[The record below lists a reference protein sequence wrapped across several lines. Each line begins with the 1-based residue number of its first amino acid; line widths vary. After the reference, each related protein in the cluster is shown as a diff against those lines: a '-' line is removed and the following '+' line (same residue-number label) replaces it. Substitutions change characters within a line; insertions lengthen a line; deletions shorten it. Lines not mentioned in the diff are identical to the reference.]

1 MGNYMTVKLK
11 LLGIMLLLLQSWD
24 LAAQLPTAEQ
34 QIQEASKVY
43 EQALTQK
50 NEPLLKS
57 ILADNFILTTA
68 SGKVLTKKDMM
79 LNLSKEGTKYDKFES
94 SEVKISILNEA
105 AIETGKVHT
114 VGIRDGKKIA
124 ETTRY
129 TDFWVKI
136 QGKWLLLAEHSS
148 FITNP

>member
-1 MGNYMTVKLK
+1 MTLKLK
-11 LLGIMLLLLQSWD
+11 LLVIIIILLQSWGI
-24 LAAQLPTAEQ
+24 AAQVPSAEQ
-34 QIQEASKVY
+34 QIQEASKAY

-68 SGKVLTKKDMM
+68 SGKVLSKKDMV
-79 LNLSKEGTKYDKFES
+79 LNLTKEGTKYDKFET
-94 SEVKISILNEA
+94 SEVRISVLNDA

-114 VGIRDGKKIA
+114 VGIRGGKKIA

-136 QGKWLLLAEHSS
+136 QGKWLLLSEHSS
-148 FITNP
+148 FIPNP

>member
-1 MGNYMTVKLK
+1 MTVKLK
-11 LLGIMLLLLQSWD
+11 LLAIILALLQSWGI
-24 LAAQLPTAEQ
+24 AAQEPAAEQ

-50 NEPLLKS
+50 NEHLLKS

-79 LNLSKEGTKYDKFES
+79 LNLTKEGTKYDKFES
-94 SEVKISILNEA
+94 SDVRINVLNEV

-114 VGIRDGKKIA
+114 VGIRGGKKIA

-129 TDFWVKI
+129 TDFWVKV

-148 FITNP
+148 FISNP

>member
-1 MGNYMTVKLK
+1 MTVKLK
-11 LLGIMLLLLQSWD
+11 LLAIILALLQSWGI
-24 LAAQLPTAEQ
+24 AAQEPAAEQ

-57 ILADNFILTTA
+57 ILADNFVLTTA

-79 LNLSKEGTKYDKFES
+79 LNLTKEGTKYDKFES
-94 SEVKISILNEA
+94 SDVRINVLNEV

-114 VGIRDGKKIA
+114 VGIRGGKKIA

-129 TDFWVKI
+129 TDFWIKV

-148 FITNP
+148 FISNP

>member
-1 MGNYMTVKLK
+1 MTVKLK
-11 LLGIMLLLLQSWD
+11 LLGIMLLLLQSWK
-24 LAAQLPTAEQ
+24 LIAQIPTAEQ

-68 SGKVLTKKDMM
+68 TGKVLTKKDMM
-79 LNLSKEGTKYDKFES
+79 LNLNKEGTKYDKFES
-94 SEVKISILNEA
+94 SEVKISVFYDA

-114 VGIRDGKKIA
+114 VGIRGGKKIA

-136 QGKWLLLAEHSS
+136 KGKWLLLAEHSS

>member
-1 MGNYMTVKLK
+1 MTLKLK
-11 LLGIMLLLLQSWD
+11 LLVIISILLESWGF
-24 LAAQLPTAEQ
+24 AAQQPTAEQ
-34 QIQEASKVY
+34 QIHEASKVY

-79 LNLSKEGTKYDKFES
+79 LNLTKEGTKYDKFES
-94 SEVKISILNEA
+94 SEVKISVLNDA

-114 VGIRDGKKIA
+114 VGIRAGIKIA

-148 FITNP
+148 FIPNP

>member
-1 MGNYMTVKLK
+1 MTLNFK
-11 LLGIMLLLLQSWD
+11 LLVIIFILLQSSG
-24 LAAQLPTAEQ
+24 LVAQQPTAEQ

-50 NEPLLKS
+50 NELLLKS

-79 LNLSKEGTKYDKFES
+79 LNLTKEGTKYDKFES
-94 SEVKISILNEA
+94 SEVRISVLNDA

-129 TDFWVKI
+129 TDFWIKI

-148 FITNP
+148 FIPNP

>member
-1 MGNYMTVKLK
+1 MTVKLK
-11 LLGIMLLLLQSWD
+11 LLTIIVALLQTLG
-24 LAAQLPTAEQ
+24 LAAQQPTAEQ
-34 QIQEASKVY
+34 QIQQASNVY

-79 LNLSKEGTKYDKFES
+79 LNLTKEGTKYDKFES
-94 SEVKISILNEA
+94 SDVLVSVLNEA

-114 VGIRDGKKIA
+114 VGIRGGKKIA

-136 QGKWLLLAEHSS
+136 
-148 FITNP
+148 

>member
-1 MGNYMTVKLK
+1 MTVKLK
-11 LLGIMLLLLQSWD
+11 LLTIIVALLQTLG
-24 LAAQLPTAEQ
+24 LAAQQPTAEQ
-34 QIQEASKVY
+34 QIQQASKVY

-79 LNLSKEGTKYDKFES
+79 LNLTKEGTKYDKFES
-94 SEVKISILNEA
+94 SDVRINVLNEA
-105 AIETGKVHT
+105 AIETGEVHT
-114 VGIRDGKKIA
+114 VGIRGGKKIA

-129 TDFWVKI
+129 TDFWVKM

-148 FITNP
+148 FIPNP

>member
-1 MGNYMTVKLK
+1 MTVKLK
-11 LLGIMLLLLQSWD
+11 LLAIILALLQSWGI
-24 LAAQLPTAEQ
+24 AAQEPAAEQ

-79 LNLSKEGTKYDKFES
+79 LNLTKEGTKYDKFES
-94 SEVKISILNEA
+94 SDVRINVLNEV

-114 VGIRDGKKIA
+114 VGIRGGKKIA

-129 TDFWVKI
+129 TDFWVKV

-148 FITNP
+148 FIPNP

>member
-1 MGNYMTVKLK
+1 MTLNFK
-11 LLGIMLLLLQSWD
+11 LLVIIFILLQSSGL
-24 LAAQLPTAEQ
+24 LAQQPTAEQ

-148 FITNP
+148 FIANP

>member
-1 MGNYMTVKLK
+1 MTVKFK
-11 LLGIMLLLLQSWD
+11 LLAIIVALLQSWGIS
-24 LAAQLPTAEQ
+24 AQEPTAEQ

-79 LNLSKEGTKYDKFES
+79 LNLTKEGTKYDKIES
-94 SEVKISILNEA
+94 SDVRINVLNEA

-114 VGIRDGKKIA
+114 VGIRGGKKIA

-129 TDFWVKI
+129 TDFWVKV
-136 QGKWLLLAEHSS
+136 QGKWFLLAEHSS
-148 FITNP
+148 FIPNP

>member
-1 MGNYMTVKLK
+1 MTVKLK
-11 LLGIMLLLLQSWD
+11 LLGIILLLLQSWG

-43 EQALTQK
+43 EEALTQK

-57 ILADNFILTTA
+57 ILADNFVLTTA

-79 LNLSKEGTKYDKFES
+79 LNLTKEGTKYDKFES
-94 SEVKISILNEA
+94 SDVRINVLNEV

-114 VGIRDGKKIA
+114 VGIRGGKKIA

-129 TDFWVKI
+129 TDFWVKV

-148 FITNP
+148 FILNP

>member
-1 MGNYMTVKLK
+1 MTVKFK
-11 LLGIMLLLLQSWD
+11 LLAIIVALLQSWGIS
-24 LAAQLPTAEQ
+24 AQEPTAEQ

-79 LNLSKEGTKYDKFES
+79 LNLTKEGTKYDKIES
-94 SEVKISILNEA
+94 SDVRINVLNEA

-114 VGIRDGKKIA
+114 VGIRGGKKIA

-129 TDFWVKI
+129 TDFWVKV
-136 QGKWLLLAEHSS
+136 QGKWFLLAEHSS
-148 FITNP
+148 FILNP

>member
-1 MGNYMTVKLK
+1 MTVKLK
-11 LLGIMLLLLQSWD
+11 LLTIIVALLHTLG
-24 LAAQLPTAEQ
+24 LAAQQPTAEK
-34 QIQEASKVY
+34 QIQQASKVY

-50 NEPLLKS
+50 NELLLKS

-79 LNLSKEGTKYDKFES
+79 LNLTKEGTKYDKFES
-94 SEVKISILNEA
+94 SDVRINVLNEA

-114 VGIRDGKKIA
+114 VGIRGGKKIA

-129 TDFWVKI
+129 TDFWVKM
-136 QGKWLLLAEHSS
+136 QGKWLLLAENSS
-148 FITNP
+148 FIPNP

>member
-11 LLGIMLLLLQSWD
+11 LLGIILLLLQSWG

-43 EQALTQK
+43 EEALTQK

-79 LNLSKEGTKYDKFES
+79 LNLTREGTKYDKFES
-94 SEVKISILNEA
+94 SEVRISILNEA

-114 VGIRDGKKIA
+114 VGIRGGKKIA

>member
-1 MGNYMTVKLK
+1 MTLKLK
-11 LLGIMLLLLQSWD
+11 LLVIIFILLQSSS
-24 LAAQLPTAEQ
+24 LAAQDSTTEQ

-79 LNLSKEGTKYDKFES
+79 LNLTKEGTKYDKFES
-94 SEVKISILNEA
+94 SEVRISVLNDA

-114 VGIRDGKKIA
+114 VGIRGGKKIA

-148 FITNP
+148 FIPKP

>member
-1 MGNYMTVKLK
+1 MTLNFR
-11 LLGIMLLLLQSWD
+11 LLVIIFILLQSSGL
-24 LAAQLPTAEQ
+24 LAQQPTAEQ

-50 NEPLLKS
+50 NELLLKS

-79 LNLSKEGTKYDKFES
+79 LNLTKEGTKYDKFES
-94 SEVKISILNEA
+94 SEVRISVLNDA

-129 TDFWVKI
+129 TDFWIKI

-148 FITNP
+148 FIPNP

>member
-1 MGNYMTVKLK
+1 MTLNFK
-11 LLGIMLLLLQSWD
+11 LLVIISILLQSWG
-24 LAAQLPTAEQ
+24 LVAQQSTAEQ

-79 LNLSKEGTKYDKFES
+79 LNLTKEGTKYDKFES
-94 SEVKISILNEA
+94 SEVKISVLNDA
-105 AIETGKVHT
+105 AIETGKVYT
-114 VGIRDGKKIA
+114 VGIRGGKKIT

-129 TDFWVKI
+129 TDFWVKV

-148 FITNP
+148 FIPNP

>member
-1 MGNYMTVKLK
+1 MTLKLK
-11 LLGIMLLLLQSWD
+11 LLVIIFILLQSSG
-24 LAAQLPTAEQ
+24 LAAQDSTTEQ

-50 NEPLLKS
+50 NELLLKS

-79 LNLSKEGTKYDKFES
+79 LNLTKEGTKYDKFES
-94 SEVKISILNEA
+94 SEVRISVLNDA

-114 VGIRDGKKIA
+114 VGIRAGKKIA

-129 TDFWVKI
+129 TDFWIKI

-148 FITNP
+148 FIPNP

>member
-11 LLGIMLLLLQSWD
+11 LLGIILLLLQSWG

-68 SGKVLTKKDMM
+68 SGKVLTKKRHAFK
-79 LNLSKEGTKYDKFES
+79 SKQGGN
-94 SEVKISILNEA
+94 EV
-105 AIETGKVHT
+105 
-114 VGIRDGKKIA
+114 
-124 ETTRY
+124 
-129 TDFWVKI
+129 
-136 QGKWLLLAEHSS
+136 Q
-148 FITNP
+148 

>member
-1 MGNYMTVKLK
+1 MTLNLK
-11 LLGIMLLLLQSWD
+11 FLVIIFILMQSLGLV
-24 LAAQLPTAEQ
+24 AQQPTAEQ

-57 ILADNFILTTA
+57 ILADNFILTTS
-68 SGKVLTKKDMM
+68 SGKFLTKKDML
-79 LNLSKEGTKYDKFES
+79 LNLTKEGTKYDKFES
-94 SEVKISILNEA
+94 SEVRISVLNEA

-114 VGIRDGKKIA
+114 VGIRGGKKIT

-129 TDFWVKI
+129 TDFWVKV

-148 FITNP
+148 FIPNP

>member
-1 MGNYMTVKLK
+1 MTVKLK
-11 LLGIMLLLLQSWD
+11 LLAIILALLQSWGI
-24 LAAQLPTAEQ
+24 AAQEPAAEQ

-57 ILADNFILTTA
+57 ILADNFVLTSA
-68 SGKVLTKKDMM
+68 SGKVLSKKDMM
-79 LNLSKEGTKYDKFES
+79 LNLTKEGTKYDKFES
-94 SEVKISILNEA
+94 SDVRINVLNEV

-114 VGIRDGKKIA
+114 VGIRGGKKIA

-129 TDFWVKI
+129 TDFWVKV

-148 FITNP
+148 FISNP

>member
-1 MGNYMTVKLK
+1 MTLKLK
-11 LLGIMLLLLQSWD
+11 LLVIIFILLQSWS
-24 LAAQLPTAEQ
+24 LVAQQPTAEQ
-34 QIQEASKVY
+34 QIQEASMVY

-79 LNLSKEGTKYDKFES
+79 LNLTKEGTKYDKFES
-94 SEVKISILNEA
+94 SEVRISVLNDA

-114 VGIRDGKKIA
+114 VGIRAGKKIA

-148 FITNP
+148 FIPKP

>member
-11 LLGIMLLLLQSWD
+11 LLGIMLLLLQSWK
-24 LAAQLPTAEQ
+24 LIAQIPTAEQ

-68 SGKVLTKKDMM
+68 TGKVLTKKDMM
-79 LNLSKEGTKYDKFES
+79 LNLNKEGTKYDKFES
-94 SEVKISILNEA
+94 SEVKISVFYDA

-114 VGIRDGKKIA
+114 VGIRGGKKIA

-136 QGKWLLLAEHSS
+136 KGKWLLLAEHSS

>member
-1 MGNYMTVKLK
+1 MTLNFK
-11 LLGIMLLLLQSWD
+11 LLVIIFILLQSSG
-24 LAAQLPTAEQ
+24 LVAQQPTAEQ

-50 NEPLLKS
+50 NELLLKS

-68 SGKVLTKKDMM
+68 SGKVLSKKDMM
-79 LNLSKEGTKYDKFES
+79 LNLTKEGTKYDKFES
-94 SEVKISILNEA
+94 SEVRISVLNDA

-114 VGIRDGKKIA
+114 VGIRAGKQIA

-129 TDFWVKI
+129 TDFWIKI

-148 FITNP
+148 FIPNP

>member
-1 MGNYMTVKLK
+1 MTLKLK
-11 LLGIMLLLLQSWD
+11 LLVIISILLQSLG
-24 LAAQLPTAEQ
+24 LAAQQSTAEQ

-50 NEPLLKS
+50 NELLLKS

-68 SGKVLTKKDMM
+68 TGKVLTKKDML
-79 LNLSKEGTKYDKFES
+79 LNLNKEGTKYDKFES
-94 SEVKISILNEA
+94 SEVRIQVLNDA

-114 VGIRDGKKIA
+114 VGTRAQKKIA

-129 TDFWVKI
+129 TDFWVKV

-148 FITNP
+148 LITNP

>member
-1 MGNYMTVKLK
+1 MTLNFK
-11 LLGIMLLLLQSWD
+11 LLVIIFILLQSSGL
-24 LAAQLPTAEQ
+24 LAQQPTAEQ

-68 SGKVLTKKDMM
+68 SGKVLNKKDMM
-79 LNLSKEGTKYDKFES
+79 LNLTKEGTKYDKFES
-94 SEVKISILNEA
+94 SEVRISVLNDA

-114 VGIRDGKKIA
+114 VGIRAGKKIA

>member
-1 MGNYMTVKLK
+1 MTLKLK
-11 LLGIMLLLLQSWD
+11 LLVIIFILLQSWGI
-24 LAAQLPTAEQ
+24 AAQEPTAEQ

-57 ILADNFILTTA
+57 ILADNFILTSA

-79 LNLSKEGTKYDKFES
+79 LNLTKEGTKYDKFES
-94 SEVKISILNEA
+94 SEVRISVLNEA

-114 VGIRDGKKIA
+114 VGTRAGKKIA

-129 TDFWVKI
+129 TDFWIKI

-148 FITNP
+148 FIPNP

>member
-1 MGNYMTVKLK
+1 MTLNLK
-11 LLGIMLLLLQSWD
+11 FLVIIFILLQSSG
-24 LAAQLPTAEQ
+24 LVAQQPTAEQ

-50 NEPLLKS
+50 NEPFLKS

-68 SGKVLTKKDMM
+68 SGKVLTKKDML
-79 LNLSKEGTKYDKFES
+79 LNLTKEGTKYEKFES
-94 SEVKISILNEA
+94 SEVRISVLNDA

-114 VGIRDGKKIA
+114 VGIRVGKKIA

>member
-1 MGNYMTVKLK
+1 MTLNLK
-11 LLGIMLLLLQSWD
+11 FLGIILLLLQSWG
-24 LAAQLPTAEQ
+24 LVAQQPAAEQ

-68 SGKVLTKKDMM
+68 SGKVLSKKDMM
-79 LNLSKEGTKYDKFES
+79 LNLTKEGTKYDKFES
-94 SEVKISILNEA
+94 SEVGISVLNEA

-114 VGIRDGKKIA
+114 VGIRAGKKIA

>member
-1 MGNYMTVKLK
+1 MTLKLK
-11 LLGIMLLLLQSWD
+11 LLVIIFILLQSWGI
-24 LAAQLPTAEQ
+24 AAQEPTAEQ

-79 LNLSKEGTKYDKFES
+79 LNLTKEGTKYDKFES
-94 SEVKISILNEA
+94 SDVRINVLNEV

-114 VGIRDGKKIA
+114 VGIRGGKKIA

-129 TDFWVKI
+129 TDFWVKV

-148 FITNP
+148 FIPNP

>member
-1 MGNYMTVKLK
+1 MTVKLK
-11 LLGIMLLLLQSWD
+11 LLTIIVALLQTLG
-24 LAAQLPTAEQ
+24 LAAQQPTAEQ
-34 QIQEASKVY
+34 QIQQASKVY

-50 NEPLLKS
+50 NELLLKS

-79 LNLSKEGTKYDKFES
+79 LNLTKEGTKYDKFES
-94 SEVKISILNEA
+94 SDVRINVLNEA

-114 VGIRDGKKIA
+114 VGIRGGKKIA

-129 TDFWVKI
+129 TDFWVKM

-148 FITNP
+148 FIPNP

>member
-1 MGNYMTVKLK
+1 MTVKLK
-11 LLGIMLLLLQSWD
+11 LLGIMLVLLHSLNLEAQD
-24 LAAQLPTAEQ
+24 LTAEQ
-34 QIQEASKVY
+34 QIQEASKLY

-79 LNLSKEGTKYDKFES
+79 LNLTKEGTKYDKFES
-94 SEVKISILNEA
+94 SDVRISVSNDA

-114 VGIRDGKKIA
+114 VGIRDGKKIT

-129 TDFWVKI
+129 TDFWVKV

-148 FITNP
+148 FINNP

>member
-1 MGNYMTVKLK
+1 MTVKLK
-11 LLGIMLLLLQSWD
+11 LLAIILALLQSWGI
-24 LAAQLPTAEQ
+24 AAQEPAAEQ

-50 NEPLLKS
+50 NEHLLKS

-79 LNLSKEGTKYDKFES
+79 LNLTKEGTKYDKFES
-94 SEVKISILNEA
+94 SEVRISVLNDA

-114 VGIRDGKKIA
+114 VGIRAGKKIA

-148 FITNP
+148 FIPNP

>member
-1 MGNYMTVKLK
+1 MTVKLK
-11 LLGIMLLLLQSWD
+11 LLAIILALLQSWGI
-24 LAAQLPTAEQ
+24 AAQEPAAEQ

-57 ILADNFILTTA
+57 ILADNFVLTTA

-79 LNLSKEGTKYDKFES
+79 LNLTKEGTKYDKFES
-94 SEVKISILNEA
+94 SDVRINVLNEV

-114 VGIRDGKKIA
+114 VGIRGGKKIA

-129 TDFWVKI
+129 TDFWVKV

-148 FITNP
+148 FISNP

>member
-1 MGNYMTVKLK
+1 MTLNLK
-11 LLGIMLLLLQSWD
+11 LLVIIIILLQSSG
-24 LAAQLPTAEQ
+24 LVAQQSTEEQ

-68 SGKVLTKKDMM
+68 SGKVLNKKDMM
-79 LNLSKEGTKYDKFES
+79 LNLTKEGTKYDKFES
-94 SEVKISILNEA
+94 SEVRISVLNDA
-105 AIETGKVHT
+105 AIETGKVQT

-124 ETTRY
+124 EATRY

-148 FITNP
+148 FIPNP

>member
-1 MGNYMTVKLK
+1 MTLNFK
-11 LLGIMLLLLQSWD
+11 LLVIIFILLQSSG
-24 LAAQLPTAEQ
+24 LVAQQPTAEQ

-50 NEPLLKS
+50 NELLLKS

-79 LNLSKEGTKYDKFES
+79 LNLTKEGTKYDKFES
-94 SEVKISILNEA
+94 SEVRISVLNDA

-114 VGIRDGKKIA
+114 VGIRAGKKIA

-129 TDFWVKI
+129 TDFWIKI

-148 FITNP
+148 FIPNP